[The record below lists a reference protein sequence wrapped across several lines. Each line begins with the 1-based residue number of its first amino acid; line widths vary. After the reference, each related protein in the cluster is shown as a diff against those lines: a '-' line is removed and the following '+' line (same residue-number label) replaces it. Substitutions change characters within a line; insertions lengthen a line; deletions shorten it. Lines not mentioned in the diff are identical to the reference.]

1 MRQTALVIAIAGI
14 GGVGAVLRFILDG
27 AVQRRVAGGF
37 PAGTLTVNLM
47 GSFALGVLIGVGVAG
62 DAFLLLGTAA
72 LGSFTTF
79 STWMLEAD
87 RLGEDGELAQA
98 GLNIAVSLAGGL
110 LAAALGRGLGG
121 LL

>member
-1 MRQTALVIAIAGI
+1 MRQTALVLAVGAI
-14 GGVGAVLRFILDG
+14 GGAGAVLRFILDG
-27 AVQRRVAGGF
+27 VVQRRVAGGF
-37 PAGTLTVNLM
+37 PAGTLTVNLT
-47 GSFALGVLIGVGVAG
+47 GCFAVGVLVGAGVAG

-87 RLGEDGELAQA
+87 RLGEDGELRLA
-98 GLNIAVSLAGGL
+98 GLNVAVSFAAGL
-110 LAAALGRGLGG
+110 LAAALGRGVGG